1 MKKIQVLGPGCASC
15 EGLASDVKALVEELG
30 LDCEIEKVTEINEI
44 VTFGIMLT
52 PALVVDGTVKVSG
65 RRPSLE
71 ELKEMLA

>member
-52 PALVVDGTVKVSG
+52 PALVVDGTVKDSG